1 MGCGDQSLLRMLR
14 GEWAVKVT
22 APADSTARAEMVRRL
37 AARHS
42 LSLLLLL
49 LLLVVVLQM
58 LQARSV
64 PSVAGA

>member
-1 MGCGDQSLLRMLR
+1 MLR

-42 LSLLLLL
+42 LSRLLLLLLL

>member
-1 MGCGDQSLLRMLR
+1 MLR

-42 LSLLLLL
+42 LSRRLLLLLLL

>member
-1 MGCGDQSLLRMLR
+1 MLR

-42 LSLLLLL
+42 LSRLLLLLL

>member
-1 MGCGDQSLLRMLR
+1 MLR

-49 LLLVVVLQM
+49 LLLLLLVVVLQM

>member
-1 MGCGDQSLLRMLR
+1 
-14 GEWAVKVT
+14 
-22 APADSTARAEMVRRL
+22 MVRRL

-42 LSLLLLL
+42 LSLLLLLLLL